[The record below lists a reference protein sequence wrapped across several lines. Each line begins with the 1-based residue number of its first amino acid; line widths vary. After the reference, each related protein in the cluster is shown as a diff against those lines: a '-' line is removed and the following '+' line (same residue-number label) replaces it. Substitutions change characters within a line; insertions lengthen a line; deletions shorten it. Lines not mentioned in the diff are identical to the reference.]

1 MTSSNIEQHKCQK
14 MTFRPTFALKKA
26 LILLIGSTVF
36 TAHSAEGPHTSIQK
50 LISESLGQPDNR
62 VITEVGDYEAR
73 LEGCVS
79 PKAFLP
85 YPVNANGG
93 RTTVGFHCSDDLPT
107 RYVPVTVK
115 VTGSYWVPSQDIPR
129 GEVITQAML
138 TEKTGD
144 LSRLP
149 RNIVLDG
156 ETLLGMQS
164 NRVLKASAP
173 VQKTSLQAVFVVKRN
188 AVVDVEAY
196 GSGFTIKRE
205 GVAMDNG
212 SMGASVR
219 VKIKGGD
226 TVRATVAGP
235 HLLRIDI

>member
-1 MTSSNIEQHKCQK
+1 MTS
-14 MTFRPTFALKKA
+14 RPTFALKKA
-26 LILLIGSTVF
+26 LILLIGSTVL

-50 LISESLGQPDNR
+50 LISESLGQSDKR

-73 LEGCVS
+73 LEGCED
-79 PKAFLP
+79 PKAFMP

-93 RTTVGFHCSDDLPT
+93 RTTVGFHCADNLPA
-107 RYVPVTVK
+107 RYVPVTVR
-115 VTGSYWVPSQDIPR
+115 VSGNYWVPSQDIPR
-129 GEVITQAML
+129 GAVITQAML

-156 ETLLGMQS
+156 EQLLGMQS
-164 NRVLKASAP
+164 NRVLKANSP

-188 AVVDVEAY
+188 EAVDVEAN
-196 GSGFTIKRE
+196 GPGFTIKRE

-212 SMGASVR
+212 SMGGSVR
-219 VKIKGGD
+219 VKIKGGE